1 MRSLIFCLKACL
13 FLALPG
19 CQTDYQWFKRDFNSQ
34 EKITYAKSLN
44 NGIRYYYQGTVP
56 EQFQIQEAL
65 KLDSS
70 NGDYWRE
77 LGTSRVKRGLAAEM
91 QEYYTKAAELKPEP
105 WLGFRG
111 YLYLY
116 FYRDYQRAID
126 DFNLSDSITK
136 TIGYS
141 QGQNHDYMRGV
152 AYYGLNNYPQALKSL
167 SLYIDST
174 IAEEGE
180 EWVDAFAVLYRAL
193 TYEKLGEETKMKS
206 ELERALRIYPALADA
221 YFHLARLAFKKDD
234 KTEAQKLIKEAEKNF
249 KDGYFHN
256 RPYVEV
262 LEQIYAED
270 ISSLSASIERNLLKL
285 KVVPPKMFPD

>member
-1 MRSLIFCLKACL
+1 MRSLIFSLKACL
-13 FLALPG
+13 LLSLLS
-19 CQTDYQWFKRDFNSQ
+19 CQTEYDWYQRDFNAE
-34 EKITYAKSLN
+34 EKITYAKSLS
-44 NGIRYYYQGTVP
+44 NGVGYYYQGTVP
-56 EQFQIQEAL
+56 EQFHIKEAM

-91 QEYYTKAAELKPEP
+91 QYYYGKAAELKPEP
-105 WLGFRG
+105 WAGFRG

-116 FYRDYQRAID
+116 FYRDYPRAIV
-126 DFNLSDSITK
+126 DFNLSDSVTGMV
-136 TIGYS
+136 GYS
-141 QGQNHDYMRGV
+141 QGQNHDYMRGI
-152 AYYGLNNYPQALKSL
+152 AYYGLKNYPQALHSL

-174 IAEEGE
+174 VAKEGE

-193 TYEKLGEETKMKS
+193 TYEKLGNDIKMKA
-206 ELERALRIYPALADA
+206 ELERTLRIYPTLADA
-221 YFHLARLAFKKDD
+221 YFHLARLAFRKND
-234 KTEAQKLIKEAEKNF
+234 KAEAQKLIKEAERNY

-270 ISSLSASIERNLLKL
+270 INSLSASIEQNLLKL
-285 KVVPPKMFPD
+285 KDEPLKMFPD